1 MIMPPD
7 YGVGVVWWPE
17 LDPLCRPSEG
27 LVRVI
32 EAEPETFWIARVG
45 QPSGF
50 TSRLPRTLG
59 HLPQP
64 KLLHG
69 VGAPFGGRVTQPA
82 GHHETLLGDIAAMRP
97 AWISDHLSFNRF
109 VPSLDGSQQEAVC
122 AGFFLPPAQCSQGIS
137 RAVEEIIHRQRTT
150 GIPVAFET
158 PVSYLPPR
166 PGEMA
171 DGTFAAA
178 VAEAADC
185 GILLDLHNLL
195 CNERNGRQSVADFC
209 EAIPLERVW
218 EIHIAGGQ
226 FDRGFWLD
234 AHSGVVEPALMAI
247 VAEIVPRLPA
257 LGAIIFEIAPDCV
270 ASTGLSAI
278 SAVLS
283 QLNDIWSTRVSKAG
297 PIKPRPK
304 PAPVGTVNDGVIPAL
319 WEYALG
325 AAVVNIKGPD
335 LPPALAEWMRSVEA
349 ALELYRFLA
358 QEGRASALVETAP
371 RTIRSLLRRLGE
383 VATRDLL
390 ARFWH
395 HTTPAYSTAEEASA
409 FLDFVSSARPTVPDL
424 LADIASDRCLLNQLT
439 QHHQLVSTIN
449 LQ

>member
-1 MIMPPD
+1 MPPD

-27 LVRVI
+27 LVQVI
-32 EAEPETFWIARVG
+32 EAEPETFWIKRMG
-45 QPSGF
+45 QRQPSGF
-50 TSRLPRTLG
+50 TSRLPQTLG

-69 VGAPFGGRVTQPA
+69 VGAPFGGGVTQPA
-82 GHHETLLGDIAAMRP
+82 GHHETLLGDIAAVQP

-109 VPSLDGSQQEAVC
+109 IPSLDVSPQEAIC

-137 RAVEEIIHRQRTT
+137 RAVEQIIHRQRRT
-150 GIPVAFET
+150 GVPVAFET
-158 PVSYLPPR
+158 PVSYLLPR
-166 PGEMA
+166 PGEIA

-178 VAEAADC
+178 VADGADC

-195 CNERNGRQSVADFC
+195 CNERNGRQKVADFC
-209 EAIPLERVW
+209 KAIPLERVW

-247 VAEIVPRLPA
+247 AAEIVPKLPA

-270 ASTGLSAI
+270 GSTGLTAI
-278 SAVLS
+278 SATLS
-283 QLNDIWSTRVSKAG
+283 QLNDIWSTRVNKAG
-297 PIKPRPK
+297 PIKPRPNL
-304 PAPVGTVNDGVIPAL
+304 ALVDAGNDEVVPAL

-325 AAVVNIKGPD
+325 AAVINIKGPD
-335 LPPALAEWMRSVEA
+335 LPPALTEWMRSLEP

-371 RTIRSLLRRLGE
+371 RTIRALLRCLGE
-383 VATRDLL
+383 AATRDLL
-390 ARFWH
+390 AQFWH
-395 HTTPAYSTAEEASA
+395 RATPAYSTAEEACA
-409 FLDFVSSARPTVPDL
+409 FLDFVSSACPAVPYL
-424 LADIASDRCLLNQLT
+424 LADIASDRCLLNQLA
-439 QHHQLVSTIN
+439 QHHHL
-449 LQ
+449 